1 MDGALK
7 KLRIEAFASPDYSG
21 SPKGSFDVMFNPSTY
36 AVKYAVEYEE
46 DQGKGTSGLPQKYKQ
61 TKPLDFSLDFTLD
74 GTGASAESKEVIE
87 EVRHFLSVVHTYD
100 GEIHRPPYLK
110 VAWGSLL
117 FNCVFKGANV
127 KYTLFKPNGEPLRAN
142 ISASFV
148 GSVDDTKRAAEERA
162 SSPDLARYHVVT
174 EYDTLP
180 LLAHRHYGDMR
191 HYLEVARINALDDFR
206 NLTVGQRLLFP
217 PVDKAAVRAR

>member
-1 MDGALK
+1 MQGELK
-7 KLRIEAFASPDYSG
+7 KLRIESYTSPDYSG
-21 SPKGSFDVMFNPSTY
+21 SPKDTFEVMFNPNNY

-61 TKPLDFSLDFTLD
+61 TKPSEFSLDFTID
-74 GTGASAESKEVIE
+74 GTGASSKRTEVIKEV
-87 EVRHFLSVVHTYD
+87 RKFLAVVHTFD

-142 ISASFV
+142 ISTSFI
-148 GSVDDTKRAAEERA
+148 GSIDDTKRAAEERA
-162 SSPDLARYHVVT
+162 SSPDLVRVHTVA

-180 LLAHRHYGDMR
+180 LLAHNYYGDAR
-191 HYLEVARINALDDFR
+191 YYLAVARVNAIDDFR
-206 NLTVGQRLLFP
+206 SLTTGQRLLFP
-217 PVDKAAVRAR
+217 PLAKTGTDAR